1 MSIEYTGFTR
11 RTEDPKLGWIER
23 QLDELGIAHRRN
35 GHTFHAPK
43 MEVDKERF
51 DEAWDILN
59 EVDDISDDN
68 PDFLL

>member
-1 MSIEYTGFTR
+1 MEYERLTR

-35 GHTFHAPK
+35 GSSFHAPI

-51 DEAWDILN
+51 DEAWEILS

-68 PDFLL
+68 PDFYL